1 MGRNSAAAFYGE
13 IKVYKILF
21 VCHGNICRSPMA
33 EFMFKKMVSQAGR
46 KDEFLIESAAV
57 STEEIGHDMYPPA
70 CKKLSEKNVPFSPR
84 RARQITVGD
93 YENFDLLIGMD
104 VKNLFYMQRLWNKD
118 PKNKVKLLLSY
129 AGKDRDIADPWY
141 TGDFEKTWL
150 DLEEGLSA
158 LLKSF

>member
-1 MGRNSAAAFYGE
+1 
-13 IKVYKILF
+13 
-21 VCHGNICRSPMA
+21 
-33 EFMFKKMVSQAGR
+33 
-46 KDEFLIESAAV
+46 
-57 STEEIGHDMYPPA
+57 MYPPA
-70 CKKLSEKNVPFSPR
+70 CKKLSEKKVPFSPR

-104 VKNLFYMQRLWNKD
+104 VKNLFFMQRLWNKD

-158 LLKSF
+158 LLKSL

>member
-1 MGRNSAAAFYGE
+1 
-13 IKVYKILF
+13 
-21 VCHGNICRSPMA
+21 MA

-70 CKKLSEKNVPFSPR
+70 CKKLSEKKVPFSPR
-84 RARQITVGD
+84 RARQITADD

-150 DLEEGLSA
+150 DLEEGLCA
-158 LLKSF
+158 LLKSL

>member
-1 MGRNSAAAFYGE
+1 
-13 IKVYKILF
+13 
-21 VCHGNICRSPMA
+21 
-33 EFMFKKMVSQAGR
+33 
-46 KDEFLIESAAV
+46 
-57 STEEIGHDMYPPA
+57 MYPPA
-70 CKKLSEKNVPFSPR
+70 RKKLSEKNVPFSPR
-84 RARQITVGD
+84 SARQITAED
-93 YENFDLLIGMD
+93 YEKFDLLIGMD